1 MWHGIALPSAL
12 CIRTASSL
20 YSMKPFD
27 IQVNGYFGG
36 DFTNPGITAEELHQT
51 CVTLEQDGV
60 DSILATV
67 ITDDVAALCGK
78 LSHLVQ
84 LREEDELAKKIIA
97 GFHIEGPFINPEVG
111 YVGAHPIDCVK
122 PANIEDSKRLLEAT
136 AGLTKLVT
144 LAPEF
149 DEGMATTRFLA
160 DQGITV
166 SAGHCNPSLDQLKAG
181 IDAGLS
187 MVTHLGNGCPVTM
200 PRHDN
205 IIQRALSL
213 SDKLWCCFIPD
224 GAHVDFFA
232 LGNYLKV
239 AGIDRSI
246 MVTDA
251 IAAAKLGP
259 GRYTLSGMEIEV
271 DEQGVA
277 RKPGS
282 PNLAGATVTMPQI
295 QENLSRQLG
304 LDEEQIKTLIDSN
317 PRKAIRI

>member
-1 MWHGIALPSAL
+1 
-12 CIRTASSL
+12 
-20 YSMKPFD
+20 MKPFD

-36 DFTNPGITAEELHQT
+36 DFTNPGITAEELHRT
-51 CVTLEQDGV
+51 CVALEEDGV
-60 DSILATV
+60 DNILATV
-67 ITDDVAALCGK
+67 ITDGVDALCHK
-78 LSHLVQ
+78 LSRLVE
-84 LREEDELAKKIIA
+84 LREQDELAKKIIC

-111 YVGAHPIDCVK
+111 YVGAHPSECVK

-136 AGLTKLVT
+136 AGLTKLIT

-166 SAGHCNPSLDQLKAG
+166 SAGHCNPSFDQLKAA

-187 MVTHLGNGCPVTM
+187 MVTHLGNGCPVTL

-205 IIQRALSL
+205 FIQRVLSL

-232 LGNYLKV
+232 LKNYLKV
-239 AGIDRSI
+239 AGIERSI

-271 DEQGVA
+271 DAQGVA

-282 PNLAGATVTMPQI
+282 PNLAGATITMPRI
-295 QENLSRQLG
+295 RENLSQHLG
-304 LDEEQIKTLIDSN
+304 LDDTQIEMLIDTN
-317 PRKAIRI
+317 PRKAIGI

>member
-1 MWHGIALPSAL
+1 
-12 CIRTASSL
+12 
-20 YSMKPFD
+20 MKPFD

-36 DFTNPGITAEELHQT
+36 DFTNPGITAGELHRT
-51 CVTLEQDGV
+51 CVALEEDGV
-60 DSILATV
+60 DNILATV
-67 ITDDVAALCGK
+67 ITDEVDALCHK
-78 LSHLVQ
+78 LSRLVE
-84 LREEDELAKKIIA
+84 LRERDGLAKKIIR

-111 YVGAHPIDCVK
+111 YVGAHPAECVK
-122 PANIEDSKRLLEAT
+122 PANIDDSKRLLEAT
-136 AGLTKLVT
+136 AGLTKLIT

-166 SAGHCNPSLDQLKAG
+166 SAGHCNPSFDQLKAG

-187 MVTHLGNGCPVTM
+187 MVTHVGNGCPVTL

-205 IIQRALSL
+205 FIQRALSL

-232 LGNYLKV
+232 LKNYLKV
-239 AGIDRSI
+239 AGIERSI

-282 PNLAGATVTMPQI
+282 PNLAGATITMPQVR
-295 QENLSRQLG
+295 ENLSQRLG
-304 LDEEQIKTLIDSN
+304 LDDDQIRMLIDTN
-317 PRKAIRI
+317 PRKAIGI